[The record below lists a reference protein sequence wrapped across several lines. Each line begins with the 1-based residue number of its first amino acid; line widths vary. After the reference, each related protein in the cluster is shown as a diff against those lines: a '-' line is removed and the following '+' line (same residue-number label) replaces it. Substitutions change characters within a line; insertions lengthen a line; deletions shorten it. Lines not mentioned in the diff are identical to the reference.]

1 MVSTKEELR
10 EGEQLLAGRQKL
22 IKLADRSGCGWA
34 TVSAC
39 DWRFSGYPGR
49 WAAYF
54 EVRKIRQEDFV
65 GKERKFLEQSL
76 SQIVVFYGAV
86 HFFLERFL

>member
-1 MVSTKEELR
+1 MGTMVSAKEELR

-39 DWRFSGYPGR
+39 D
-49 WAAYF
+49 
-54 EVRKIRQEDFV
+54 
-65 GKERKFLEQSL
+65 
-76 SQIVVFYGAV
+76 
-86 HFFLERFL
+86 